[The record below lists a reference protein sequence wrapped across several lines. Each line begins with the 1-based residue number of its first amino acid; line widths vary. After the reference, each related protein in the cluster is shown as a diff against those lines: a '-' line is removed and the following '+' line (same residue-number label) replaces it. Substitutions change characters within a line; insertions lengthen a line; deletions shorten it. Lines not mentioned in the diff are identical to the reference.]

1 MQQAFDERKRDTH
14 TIYIESLDDNLQL
27 HLIGHVAQ
35 RAHGH
40 PQLLLWDEAI
50 PISVKYFER
59 LTDLCWEK
67 KGRNN
72 VTLCWEE
79 GDIAYDFTMWATVG
93 WLS

>member
-1 MQQAFDERKRDTH
+1 MQQSLWPFERERLEKR
-14 TIYIESLDDNLQL
+14 TIYVKSLDDNLQL

-59 LTDLCWEK
+59 LTDLCWK
-67 KGRNN
+67 KRGQ
-72 VTLCWEE
+72 
-79 GDIAYDFTMWATVG
+79 
-93 WLS
+93 